1 MFKVRLEFK
10 IGIPWIMPLNARRI
24 LDIKDTHALLYDA
37 SEIGNNKN
45 DVYDF
50 TAKWSNIALICN
62 GSRVLGFGYIGVGP
76 PKS

>member
-1 MFKVRLEFK
+1 MD
-10 IGIPWIMPLNARRI
+10 NAIECKRRI
-24 LDIKDTHALLYDA
+24 LDLKDTPALLYAA

-45 DVYDF
+45 VVFDF
-50 TAKWSNIALICN
+50 TAKWSSIAHACN

>member
-1 MFKVRLEFK
+1 MD
-10 IGIPWIMPLNARRI
+10 NAIECKRRI
-24 LDIKDTHALLYDA
+24 LDLKDTPALLYDA

-45 DVYDF
+45 VAYDF
-50 TAKWSNIALICN
+50 TVAVPLYN

>member
-1 MFKVRLEFK
+1 M
-10 IGIPWIMPLNARRI
+10 IGIQDRNSMDNAIECKRRI
-24 LDIKDTHALLYDA
+24 LDLKDTPALLYDA

-45 DVYDF
+45 VVYDF
-50 TAKWSNIALICN
+50 TAKWSSIALVCN

>member
-1 MFKVRLEFK
+1 MD
-10 IGIPWIMPLNARRI
+10 NAIECKRRI
-24 LDIKDTHALLYDA
+24 LDLKDTPALLYDA

-76 PKS
+76 EGGVPDIEG

>member
-1 MFKVRLEFK
+1 MD
-10 IGIPWIMPLNARRI
+10 NAIECKRRI
-24 LDIKDTHALLYDA
+24 LDLKDTPALLALLYAA

-45 DVYDF
+45 VGYDF
-50 TAKWSNIALICN
+50 TAKWSSIAHACN